1 MYGYGC
7 FISANGRPASGGIDA
22 DAQNFF
28 TATGI
33 TNLTQKNAINKLVL
47 DLKSANIWNKM
58 KALYP
63 IVGGNA
69 TAHSYNLKN
78 TAQYQLS
85 FSSGW
90 THSSTGMTPSNA
102 YANTSLNPV
111 THLTNYNTHA
121 SIYCRLDG
129 GNSGFDLGVTNYPSY
144 NSEYLLASRRIG
156 YMNGGFYDYGGG
168 GGSNTQATSTTAKGL
183 TLNSAT
189 STTLQKLY
197 KNGSATNTNT
207 QTNTSTPPSFPI
219 YIGAVNSSNLTAVE
233 YNSNEYALV
242 SIGDGLSDAEQ
253 SSFYTIVQNFQTT
266 LSRQV

>member
-22 DAQNFF
+22 DAQSFF

-33 TNLTQKNAINKLVL
+33 TNITQKNAVNQLVL
-47 DLKSANIWNKM
+47 DLKSNSLWTKI

-63 IVGGNA
+63 VVGGNA

-78 TAQYQLS
+78 TSQYQLS

-90 THSSTGMTPSNA
+90 THASTGMTPSTA
-102 YANTSLNPV
+102 YANTNLNPA

-129 GNSGFDLGVTNYPSY
+129 GNSGFDLGITNAPSY
-144 NSEYLLASRRIG
+144 NQEYLLASRRNG
-156 YMNGGFYDYGGG
+156 YMNGAFYDYGGVPG
-168 GGSNTQATSTTAKGL
+168 GVTQFTSTTAKGL
-183 TLNSAT
+183 TLNSST

-197 KNGSATNTNT
+197 KNGVVKDTNTVL
-207 QTNTSTPPSFPI
+207 NTSTPSSYPI
-219 YIGAVNSSNLTAVE
+219 YIGAVNASNSSAVE
-233 YNSNEYALV
+233 YNSNEYALI
-242 SIGDGLSDAEQ
+242 SIGDGFNDSESAT
-253 SSFYTIVQNFQTT
+253 FYTIIQTFQTS
-266 LSRQV
+266 LSRNV